1 MSKGNKPPKNDKAR
15 MKPKKAVAKAT
26 PSKAS
31 DDLNLSRLS
40 GVFNTV
46 NKKAGAL

>member
-1 MSKGNKPPKNDKAR
+1 MGKGNKPAKNDKANK
-15 MKPKKAVAKAT
+15 KPKKAVAKAT

-40 GVFNTV
+40 GVFNTTI
-46 NKKAGAL
+46 KKAGAL